1 MKRAVKNL
9 IKDRDLGSYA
19 FNNVKVEYRPSR
31 PIGRCGDNA
40 ADEIEAQRLSP
51 DTPSPVKRVS
61 GWIVGEFVKGYAP
74 ITPHFWNIDTRTN
87 TFYDTTERGYFK
99 SSDQVEYVCDDLV
112 DDLKTHNDAYCRVV
126 YKSDNQAY
134 LVGTGATVPMLSFT
148 NKEIEFLQEA
158 V

>member
-9 IKDRDLGSYA
+9 IKDRDLGRFA
-19 FNNVKVEYRPSR
+19 VNNVRVEYRPSR
-31 PIGRCGDNA
+31 PICRCGDNA
-40 ADEIEAQRLSP
+40 ADEIDAQRPSP

-74 ITPHFWNIDTRTN
+74 ISPHFWNIDTRTN

-99 SSDQVEYVCDDLV
+99 LSDQVEYVCDNLV
-112 DDLKTHNDAYCRVV
+112 EDLKTHNGVYCRVV

-134 LVGTGATVPMLSFT
+134 LVGTSFTVPMSSFT
-148 NKEIEFLQEA
+148 NKEIESLQETE
-158 V
+158 